1 MKNNISETNTN
12 YIKSKTACLSWRILL
27 MLAIIALLALFSV
40 IMILFPSVH
49 TDSGHVLA
57 SIYQDGEL
65 LETYDLS
72 LVSEKSTYTVTSRS
86 GRQNIIEIRPGSIG
100 MLHADCPD
108 HLCVEQG
115 FLSHPSIPITCLP
128 NSVVIELR
136 YGDDTVH
143 APDAITY

>member
-1 MKNNISETNTN
+1 MKNNNSKTNTN
-12 YIKSKTACLSWRILL
+12 YIKPNTAGLSWRSLL
-27 MLAIIALLALFSV
+27 LLAIIALLALVSV
-40 IMILFPSVH
+40 IMILLPSAH
-49 TDSGHVLA
+49 PDSGHVLA
-57 SIYQDGEL
+57 YIYQDGEL
-65 LETYDLS
+65 LKTYDLS
-72 LVSEKSTYTVTSRS
+72 LVSEKSTYIVTSSS

-100 MLHADCPD
+100 MRHADCPD

-128 NSVVIELR
+128 NGVVIELR